1 MPNILNGPVYYLEKF
16 GGQSVACT
24 QYALAKLGVERSH
37 CFLKIDEYVILCVPF
52 QFGFKRSLFL
62 ASLSQQEL
70 TFFRRYVNG
79 IIGLS
84 ITFSPDR
91 RQKPIKFF
99 IRCTLTTVGQMKDR
113 ENVGL
118 FAVDYKS
125 TPNDLINMLGSF
137 LDHQDRLRGLYEE
150 YGDTPIKMTSAAAKE
165 IGYNMFATIMSP
177 NREGRRIQIF
187 SLSTK
192 FIEHL
197 EAADAP
203 ERPSGASVA
212 YQIYFKK
219 FRVSVAGTIQQTSV
233 LPQGL
238 VRTVSTLAISPELV
252 EIIDDYWY
260 HVHSNPNLKMQIVQ

>member
-1 MPNILNGPVYYLEKF
+1 MPIAPNGPVYYLEKF
-16 GGQSVACT
+16 GDQSIVCN
-24 QYALAKLGVERSH
+24 QYALAKLGVERSR

-62 ASLSQQEL
+62 ASLSKQEL

-84 ITFSPDR
+84 ITFTPGH
-91 RQKPIKFF
+91 RQESIKFF

-118 FAVDYKS
+118 LAVDYKA
-125 TPNDLINMLGSF
+125 TPNDLINMLGGF
-137 LDHQDRLRGLYEE
+137 LDHQDRLQGLYDE
-150 YGDTPIKMTSAAAKE
+150 YGNKPIKMTPAVSKE
-165 IGYNMFATIMSP
+165 LGYNMFATIMSP
-177 NREGRRIQIF
+177 NHEGRRIQIV

-192 FIEHL
+192 IIEHL
-197 EAADAP
+197 EASNAP
-203 ERPSGASVA
+203 ERPAGTSVA

-219 FRVSVAGTIQQTSV
+219 YRLSVAGTVRQTSV

-238 VRTVSTLAISPELV
+238 VRTVSSLAISPELV

-260 HVHSNPNLKMQIVQ
+260 RVHSSPTLKMQIVQ